1 MTKYV
6 CAMLIATSI
15 ILFASPALA
24 QSRPWSEVFAGGN
37 GRFAV
42 LQRFKGEAVLG
53 VGCPELK
60 NPPAAWCVRGGAG
73 HDAQ

>member
-24 QSRPWSEVFAGGN
+24 QSPWSEVFAGGN

-42 LQRFKGEAVLG
+42 LQQFKSEAVLG